1 MNLQQLR
8 KEIDKVDDEIIDKL
22 VERQRLVLKIADIKK
37 KNGIKLFQKKRYIQI
52 LKDRENTGKK
62 KGLPQEMIKNI
73 WEVIHDAS
81 VKVQEEK
88 V

>member
-8 KEIDKVDDEIIDKL
+8 IEIDKVDDEIINKL
-22 VERQRLVLKIADIKK
+22 AERQRLVLKIAAIKK
-37 KNGIKLFQKKRYIQI
+37 KNGIKLFQKKRYLQM

-62 KGLPQEMIKNI
+62 KGLSPEMIKNI

-81 VKVQEEK
+81 VKIQEEK
-88 V
+88 A

>member
-8 KEIDKVDDEIIDKL
+8 KEIDKVDDEIIDRL
-22 VERQRLVLKIADIKK
+22 AERQGIVLKIADIKK
-37 KNGIKLFQKKRYIQI
+37 KDGIKLFQKERYLQM

-62 KGLPQEMIKNI
+62 KGLSPEMIKKI

-88 V
+88 A